1 MSDSAPASS
10 NSMSRCKGDRMQ
22 GVWALCRDSFR
33 PLLQVVLPQRWRFSI
48 QWLHDPAGLLTA
60 EDEGGLRW
68 TSLDPFFRRDRMPV
82 SSLFE

>member
-1 MSDSAPASS
+1 M
-10 NSMSRCKGDRMQ
+10 
-22 GVWALCRDSFR
+22 
-33 PLLQVVLPQRWRFSI
+33 LQVDLPQRWRFSI

>member
-1 MSDSAPASS
+1 MHEWLP
-10 NSMSRCKGDRMQ
+10 
-22 GVWALCRDSFR
+22 LCRDSLR
-33 PLLQVVLPQRWRFSI
+33 PVLQVILPQRWRFSV